1 MFYPVKLG
9 LRSLFYRI
17 RQYVSLLL
25 VCIVGIGVSL
35 FCISLIKGMLA
46 SLSDKARIYYGGDLQ
61 FMGGRYNLDMDDY
74 PSYIEQL
81 ENIFKEDAVVSPRY
95 DFDADFSRLYFEG
108 TGVRQRV
115 IKGVDFA
122 REQKLFERF
131 NYVEGSAKDMAGSNG
146 ILLSMP
152 IARMLEASAGDE
164 ITFIIKNIHGYTESV
179 SLVVKGIFK
188 DSSLFGMFTS
198 YVDIHCLQ
206 KAYGVPE
213 GYANRIAVSFNN
225 KKPSYKQ
232 INLYQKQ
239 LSDVYNMFPLVND
252 KYKFYDRLLGGS
264 FDKPTFALIPLNANL
279 QELKVLISAMTL
291 IAAFI
296 IVTLVTIIVA
306 GISSTYRV
314 IVMKRINELG
324 IYMAIGMKRSGIFI
338 SVILESFFLLFT
350 GGLFGFLFS
359 ILLNKIAGLFNF
371 SFIPAFDV
379 FLVDGHLVPL
389 VSAGDVLFIEGTV
402 FLFTLIAISLAVKKA
417 VSMTPA
423 AALGANN

>member
-35 FCISLIKGMLA
+35 FCISLIKGMLT

-61 FMGGRYNLDMDDY
+61 FLGGRYNLDIADY
-74 PSYIEQL
+74 PAYIEEL
-81 ENIFKEDAVVSPRY
+81 EKIFKQDAVVSPRF

-131 NYVEGSAKDMAGSNG
+131 NYIEGSAKDMAGSNG

-198 YVDIHCLQ
+198 YIDIHCLQ
-206 KAYGVPE
+206 KAYGVPQ
-213 GYANRIAVSFNN
+213 GFANRIAVSFNN
-225 KKPSYKQ
+225 KKPSFKQ

-239 LSDVYNMFPLVND
+239 LSDVYDM
-252 KYKFYDRLLGGS
+252 
-264 FDKPTFALIPLNANL
+264 
-279 QELKVLISAMTL
+279 
-291 IAAFI
+291 
-296 IVTLVTIIVA
+296 
-306 GISSTYRV
+306 
-314 IVMKRINELG
+314 
-324 IYMAIGMKRSGIFI
+324 
-338 SVILESFFLLFT
+338 
-350 GGLFGFLFS
+350 
-359 ILLNKIAGLFNF
+359 
-371 SFIPAFDV
+371 
-379 FLVDGHLVPL
+379 
-389 VSAGDVLFIEGTV
+389 
-402 FLFTLIAISLAVKKA
+402 
-417 VSMTPA
+417 
-423 AALGANN
+423 